1 MSELEN
7 QVVEDM
13 VACGYD
19 PRKRRD
25 VEAYWKKRLP

>member
-7 QVVEDM
+7 QIIEDM
-13 VACGYD
+13 IICGYD

-25 VEAYWKKRLP
+25 VQAYWEKRLS